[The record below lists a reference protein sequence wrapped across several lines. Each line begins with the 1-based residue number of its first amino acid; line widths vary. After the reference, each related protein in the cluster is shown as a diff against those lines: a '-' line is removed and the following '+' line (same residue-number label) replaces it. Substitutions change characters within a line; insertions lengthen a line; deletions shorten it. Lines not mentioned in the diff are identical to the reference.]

1 MKKLLTIT
9 LLFILSLNVS
19 AQSKDL
25 TNEIIW
31 KEYAFYNESVS
42 GVRSMNDGENYTS
55 LVADPKSGMT
65 TIKKF
70 PYNSESQ
77 PESIIDLSALTF
89 VGSEGKKRI
98 KINDYQFNA
107 DETKILL
114 ATEQESIYR
123 HSTRAYYYVYDITTK
138 KMTELSESSKGKQ
151 RLAQFAPVGNKVA
164 FVREN
169 NIYITDLDQRQEI
182 QVTTGGKMNEM
193 IFGATDWVY
202 EEEFSFDNGLYWSPD
217 GRKIAYYYFD
227 ESKVK
232 QFQLAM
238 YDGLYPSQYEYK
250 YPKAGEDNSLVQ
262 VFVYELLSKRT
273 SAFDTGINTDIYI
286 PRIKWTNDPDVLM
299 VTRMNRLQNKL
310 ELMVGDFDETR
321 PNNTGVKTKV
331 IYSEESKTYID
342 ITDNLTF
349 LSDNKTFLWSS
360 EKDGY
365 NHLYRITLKDGSSSQ
380 ITNGKWDVTEL
391 VGVDEE
397 NKLIYYL
404 SAEDSPMERALY
416 TIKLNGTSKKKISTR
431 KGQNEVA
438 FSKGFKYYI
447 NYHSDANSPYFI
459 TLNNASGEELKT
471 LKDNQRVKD
480 AMNTYGFAQKEFI
493 KIKTEEGIEL
503 NAYMIKPKEFK
514 ETHQHPVFMHVYG
527 GPGINTVH
535 DAWGGQNFAWFQLLT
550 QKGYIVV
557 SVDARG
563 TGFRGRDFKHCTYLQ
578 LGKYET
584 KDQIAAAKWLGDLPY
599 VDKNRIGI
607 FGWSYGGYMSSLCIT
622 KGVGVFKSAIAVA
635 PVTNWRYYDN
645 IYTERFMRTPQENG
659 ENYDVNSPINYISEL
674 QGSYLLVHGSADDNV
689 HYQNTMEM
697 INALVN
703 ANKQFDLFIYP
714 NKNHGIYGGNTRL
727 HLYNKM
733 TNFIL
738 DNL

>member
-1 MKKLLTIT
+1 MKKLIIVP

-19 AQSKDL
+19 AQSKAL
-25 TNEIIW
+25 TNETIW
-31 KEYAFYNESVS
+31 KDYAFYNESVS

-55 LVADPKSGMT
+55 LFSDPKSGMT

-77 PESIIDLSALTF
+77 PESIIDLSALIF

-123 HSTRAYYYVYDITTK
+123 HSTKAYYYVYDIETK
-138 KMTELSESSKGKQ
+138 KIAELSESSKGKQ
-151 RLAQFAPVGNKVA
+151 RLAQFAPLGNKVA

-169 NIYITDLDQRQEI
+169 NIFITDLDEKQEI
-182 QVTTGGKMNEM
+182 QITSGGKMNEM

-238 YDGLYPSQYEYK
+238 YDGLYPSQYEFK
-250 YPKAGEDNSLVQ
+250 YPKAGEDNSVVQ
-262 VFVYELLSKRT
+262 VFVYELSSKRT
-273 SAFDTGINTDIYI
+273 SAFDTGIDTDIYL

-310 ELMVGDFDETR
+310 ELMIGDFDETR
-321 PNNTGVKTKV
+321 PNNTGVRTKV
-331 IYSEESKTYID
+331 IYSEESETYID
-342 ITDNLTF
+342 ITDNLIF
-349 LSDNKTFLWSS
+349 LSDNKSFLWSS

-365 NHLYRITLKDGSSSQ
+365 NHLYRINLKDGSSSQ
-380 ITNGKWDVTEL
+380 LTSGKWDVTEL
-391 VGVDEE
+391 VGVDED

-404 SAEDSPMERALY
+404 SAEESPMERDLF
-416 TIKLNGTSKKKISTR
+416 TIKLNGSSKKKISTR

-447 NYHSDANSPYFI
+447 NYHSDANSPYYI
-459 TLNNASGEELKT
+459 TLNNSTGEELKT

-480 AMNTYGFAQKEFI
+480 AMNTYGFVEKEFI
-493 KIKTEEGIEL
+493 KIKTKEGIEL
-503 NAYMIKPKEFK
+503 NAYMMKPQEFK

-563 TGFRGRDFKHCTYLQ
+563 TGYRGRDFKHCTYLQ

-584 KDQIAAAKWLGDLPY
+584 EDQIAAAKWLGDLPY

-622 KGVGVFKSAIAVA
+622 KGVGTFKSAIAVA

-659 ENYDVNSPINYISEL
+659 ENYDVNSPINHIAEL
-674 QGSYLLVHGSADDNV
+674 QGNYLLVHGSADDNV

>member
-1 MKKLLTIT
+1 MKKLIIVP

-19 AQSKDL
+19 AQSKAL
-25 TNEIIW
+25 TNETIW
-31 KEYAFYNESVS
+31 KDYAFYNESVS

-55 LVADPKSGMT
+55 LVSDPKSGMT

-77 PESIIDLSALTF
+77 PESIIDLSALIF

-123 HSTRAYYYVYDITTK
+123 HSTKAYYYVYDIETK
-138 KMTELSESSKGKQ
+138 KMAELSESSKGKQ
-151 RLAQFAPVGNKVA
+151 RLAQFAPFGNKVA

-169 NIYITDLDQRQEI
+169 NIFITDLDEKQEI
-182 QVTTGGKMNEM
+182 QITSGGKMNEM

-238 YDGLYPSQYEYK
+238 YDGLYPSQYEFK
-250 YPKAGEDNSLVQ
+250 YPKAGEDNSVVQ
-262 VFVYELLSKRT
+262 VFVYELSSKRT
-273 SAFDTGINTDIYI
+273 SAFDTGIDTDIYL

-310 ELMVGDFDETR
+310 ELMIGDFDETR
-321 PNNTGVKTKV
+321 PNNTGVRTKV
-331 IYSEESKTYID
+331 IYSEESETYID
-342 ITDNLTF
+342 ITDNLIF
-349 LSDNKTFLWSS
+349 LSDNKSFLWSS

-365 NHLYRITLKDGSSSQ
+365 NHLYRINLKDGSSSQ
-380 ITNGKWDVTEL
+380 LTSGKWDVTEL

-404 SAEDSPMERALY
+404 SAEESPMERDLF
-416 TIKLNGTSKKKISTR
+416 TIKLNGSSKKKISTR

-447 NYHSDANSPYFI
+447 NYHSDANSPYYI
-459 TLNNASGEELKT
+459 TLNNSTGEELKT

-503 NAYMIKPKEFK
+503 NAYMMKPQEFK

-563 TGFRGRDFKHCTYLQ
+563 TGYRGRDFKHCTYLQ

-584 KDQIAAAKWLGDLPY
+584 EDQIAAAKWLGDLPY

-622 KGVGVFKSAIAVA
+622 KGVGTFKSAIAVA

-659 ENYDVNSPINYISEL
+659 ENYDVNSPINHIAEL
-674 QGSYLLVHGSADDNV
+674 QGNYLLVHGSADDNV

>member
-1 MKKLLTIT
+1 MKKLIIVP

-19 AQSKDL
+19 AQSKAL
-25 TNEIIW
+25 TNETIW
-31 KEYAFYNESVS
+31 KDYAFYNESVS

-55 LVADPKSGMT
+55 LVSDPKSGMT

-77 PESIIDLSALTF
+77 PESIIDLSALIF

-123 HSTRAYYYVYDITTK
+123 HSTKAYYYVYDIETK
-138 KMTELSESSKGKQ
+138 KMAELSESSKGKQ
-151 RLAQFAPVGNKVA
+151 RLAQFAPFGNKVA

-169 NIYITDLDQRQEI
+169 NIFITDLDEKQEI
-182 QVTTGGKMNEM
+182 QITSGGKMNEM

-238 YDGLYPSQYEYK
+238 YDGLYPSQYEFK
-250 YPKAGEDNSLVQ
+250 YPKAGEDNSVVQ
-262 VFVYELLSKRT
+262 VFVYELSSKRT
-273 SAFDTGINTDIYI
+273 SAFDTGIDTDIYL

-310 ELMVGDFDETR
+310 ELMIGDFDETR
-321 PNNTGVKTKV
+321 PNNTGVRTKV
-331 IYSEESKTYID
+331 IYSEESETYID
-342 ITDNLTF
+342 ITDNLIF
-349 LSDNKTFLWSS
+349 LSDNKSFLWSS

-365 NHLYRITLKDGSSSQ
+365 NHLYRINLKDGSSSQ
-380 ITNGKWDVTEL
+380 LTSGKWDVTEL
-391 VGVDEE
+391 VGVDED

-404 SAEDSPMERALY
+404 SAEESPMERDLF
-416 TIKLNGTSKKKISTR
+416 TIKLNGSSKKKISTR

-447 NYHSDANSPYFI
+447 NYHSDANSPYYI
-459 TLNNASGEELKT
+459 TLNNSTGEELKT

-563 TGFRGRDFKHCTYLQ
+563 TGYRGRDFKHCTYLQ

-584 KDQIAAAKWLGDLPY
+584 EDQIAAAKWLGDLPY

-659 ENYDVNSPINYISEL
+659 ENYDVNSPINHIAEL
-674 QGSYLLVHGSADDNV
+674 QGNYLLVHGSADDNV

>member
-1 MKKLLTIT
+1 MKKLIIVP

-19 AQSKDL
+19 AQSKAL
-25 TNEIIW
+25 TNETIW
-31 KEYAFYNESVS
+31 KDYAFYNESVS

-55 LVADPKSGMT
+55 LVSDPKSGMT

-77 PESIIDLSALTF
+77 PESIIDLSALIF

-123 HSTRAYYYVYDITTK
+123 HSTKAYYYVYDIETK
-138 KMTELSESSKGKQ
+138 KIAELSESSKGKQ
-151 RLAQFAPVGNKVA
+151 RLAQFAPFGNKVA

-169 NIYITDLDQRQEI
+169 NIFITDLDEKQEI
-182 QVTTGGKMNEM
+182 QITSGGKMNEM

-238 YDGLYPSQYEYK
+238 YDGLYPSQYEFK
-250 YPKAGEDNSLVQ
+250 YPKAGEDNSVVQ
-262 VFVYELLSKRT
+262 VFVYELSSKRT
-273 SAFDTGINTDIYI
+273 SAFDTGIDTDIYL

-310 ELMVGDFDETR
+310 ELMIGDFDETR
-321 PNNTGVKTKV
+321 PNNTGVRTKV
-331 IYSEESKTYID
+331 IYSEESETYID
-342 ITDNLTF
+342 ITDNLIF
-349 LSDNKTFLWSS
+349 LSDNKSFLWSS

-365 NHLYRITLKDGSSSQ
+365 NHLYRINLKDGSSSQ
-380 ITNGKWDVTEL
+380 LTSGKWDVTEL

-404 SAEDSPMERALY
+404 SAEESPMERDLF
-416 TIKLNGTSKKKISTR
+416 TIKLNGSSKKKISTR

-447 NYHSDANSPYFI
+447 NYHSDANSPYYI
-459 TLNNASGEELKT
+459 TLNNSTGEELKT

-563 TGFRGRDFKHCTYLQ
+563 TGYRGRDFKHCTYLQ

-584 KDQIAAAKWLGDLPY
+584 EDQIAAAKWLGDLPY

-659 ENYDVNSPINYISEL
+659 ENYDVNSPINHIAEL
-674 QGSYLLVHGSADDNV
+674 QGNYLLVHGSADDNV

>member
-1 MKKLLTIT
+1 MKKLIIVP

-19 AQSKDL
+19 AQSKAL
-25 TNEIIW
+25 TNETIW
-31 KEYAFYNESVS
+31 KDYAFYNESVS

-55 LVADPKSGMT
+55 LVSDPKSGMT

-77 PESIIDLSALTF
+77 PESIIDLSALIF

-123 HSTRAYYYVYDITTK
+123 HSTKAYYYVYDIETK
-138 KMTELSESSKGKQ
+138 KMAELSESSKGKQ
-151 RLAQFAPVGNKVA
+151 RLAQFAPLGNKIA

-169 NIYITDLDQRQEI
+169 NIFITNLDEKQEI
-182 QVTTGGKMNEM
+182 QITSGGKMNEM

-238 YDGLYPSQYEYK
+238 YDGLYPSQYEFK
-250 YPKAGEDNSLVQ
+250 YPKAGEDNSVVQ
-262 VFVYELLSKRT
+262 VFVYELSSKRT
-273 SAFDTGINTDIYI
+273 SAFDTGIDTDIYL

-310 ELMVGDFDETR
+310 ELMIGDFDETR
-321 PNNTGVKTKV
+321 PNNTGVRTKV
-331 IYSEESKTYID
+331 IYSEESETYID

-349 LSDNKTFLWSS
+349 LSDNKSFLWSS

-365 NHLYRITLKDGSSSQ
+365 NHLYRINLKDGSSSQ
-380 ITNGKWDVTEL
+380 LTSGKWDVTEL

-404 SAEDSPMERALY
+404 SAEESPMERDLF
-416 TIKLNGTSKKKISTR
+416 TIKLNGSSKKKISTR

-447 NYHSDANSPYFI
+447 NYHSDANSPYYI
-459 TLNNASGEELKT
+459 TLNNSTGEELKT

-480 AMNTYGFAQKEFI
+480 AMKQYGFVEKEFI
-493 KIKTEEGIEL
+493 KIKTKEGIEL
-503 NAYMIKPKEFK
+503 NAYMMKPQEFK

-563 TGFRGRDFKHCTYLQ
+563 TGYRGRDFKHCTYLQ

-584 KDQIAAAKWLGDLPY
+584 EDQIAAAKWLGDLPY

-622 KGVGVFKSAIAVA
+622 KGVGTFKSAIAVA

-659 ENYDVNSPINYISEL
+659 ENYDVNSPINHIAEL
-674 QGSYLLVHGSADDNV
+674 QGNYLLVHGSADDNV

>member
-1 MKKLLTIT
+1 MKKLIIVP

-19 AQSKDL
+19 AQSKAL
-25 TNEIIW
+25 TNETIW
-31 KEYAFYNESVS
+31 KDYAFYNESVS

-55 LVADPKSGMT
+55 LVSDPKSGMT

-77 PESIIDLSALTF
+77 PESIIDLSALIF

-123 HSTRAYYYVYDITTK
+123 HSTKAYYYVYDIETK
-138 KMTELSESSKGKQ
+138 KMAELSESSKGKQ
-151 RLAQFAPVGNKVA
+151 RLAQFAPFGNKVA

-169 NIYITDLDQRQEI
+169 NIFITDLDEKQEI
-182 QVTTGGKMNEM
+182 QITSGGKMNEM

-238 YDGLYPSQYEYK
+238 YDGLYPSQYEFK
-250 YPKAGEDNSLVQ
+250 YPKAGEDNSVVQ
-262 VFVYELLSKRT
+262 VFVYELSSKRT
-273 SAFDTGINTDIYI
+273 SAFDTGIDTDIYL

-310 ELMVGDFDETR
+310 ELMIGDFDETR
-321 PNNTGVKTKV
+321 PNNTGVRTKV
-331 IYSEESKTYID
+331 IYSEESETYID

-349 LSDNKTFLWSS
+349 LSDNKSFLWSS

-365 NHLYRITLKDGSSSQ
+365 NHLYRINLKDGSSSQ
-380 ITNGKWDVTEL
+380 LTSGKWDVTEL

-404 SAEDSPMERALY
+404 SAEESPMERDLF
-416 TIKLNGTSKKKISTR
+416 TIKLNGSSKKKISTR

-447 NYHSDANSPYFI
+447 NYHSDANSPYYI
-459 TLNNASGEELKT
+459 TLNNSTGEELKT

-563 TGFRGRDFKHCTYLQ
+563 TGYRGRDFKHCTYLQ

-584 KDQIAAAKWLGDLPY
+584 EDQIAAAKWLGDLPY

-659 ENYDVNSPINYISEL
+659 ENYDVNSPINHIAEL
-674 QGSYLLVHGSADDNV
+674 QGNYLLVHGSADDNV